1 MKNERELQARCL
13 KYARE
18 NGVFARKVETPAFN
32 GFPDCIFFYQGRC
45 MLIEFKHPNGK
56 GRLSPIQV
64 KDHGRLLEVGVRAW
78 VVEDYEIF
86 TKLLGIFI
94 SG

>member
-1 MKNERELQARCL
+1 
-13 KYARE
+13 
-18 NGVFARKVETPAFN
+18 
-32 GFPDCIFFYQGRC
+32 

-64 KDHGRLLEVGVRAW
+64 KDHGRLLEVGVKAW

-86 TKLLGIFI
+86 TKLLGTFI
-94 SG
+94 NG